1 MRIPADDE
9 RWKRSARSEPP
20 REYTRSLPVQI
31 LNPPI
36 PTARRDQ
43 SLGIECQE
51 SFSLLLQWKRKIK
64 REDDEFE
71 RDTYVLSSQLKDFE
85 NRNAELERENQK
97 LLAKLDEKEIQIDSL
112 MKRLNDLEQDSL
124 LMLRKSLKDI
134 SIEKDAAIVAREDAL
149 SQLRS
154 IKKRL
159 KEAEEDQYRAEQD
172 AADLRA
178 ELNLLQQQ
186 GLRGTTHSDMQFG
199 SSPDHILSLEKEILD
214 LKTGLQQELLLRQ
227 QEQQKLSAEQLHS
240 SSLLSEK
247 KELEDKLASLNKKI
261 SEDASDFAVRK
272 MSSLDKEKFEKQ
284 LHDMAVMVERLE
296 SSRQKLLMEI
306 DSQSSEIERLFED
319 NSNLSA
325 SYQEAMETAMQWES
339 QVKNCLKQNENLR
352 MLVDKLR
359 SEQVNLL
366 QTSDGI
372 IQSDA
377 ESAEG
382 KADSENRLLK
392 DLLVKEQSRCD
403 ALYAEV
409 MKLTA
414 EHRRAVQARN
424 SLICLYRPALKDIE
438 SSLMK
443 MKQDSYAAVF

>member
-1 MRIPADDE
+1 MEEIRQKRAAE
-9 RWKRSARSEPP
+9 RFHKVPSGSDLESANSYGTQRSEAGD
-20 REYTRSLPVQI
+20 RV
-31 LNPPI
+31 
-36 PTARRDQ
+36 AA
-43 SLGIECQE
+43 
-51 SFSLLLQWKRKIK
+51 
-64 REDDEFE
+64 E
-71 RDTYVLSSQLKDFE
+71 RDTYVLSSLLKEFE
-85 NRNAELERENQK
+85 NRNAELEMENQK

-112 MKRLNDLEQDSL
+112 MMRLNDLEQNTL
-124 LMLRKSLKDI
+124 PMLRKSVKDI

-186 GLRGTTHSDMQFG
+186 GLMGTTHGDMQFG
-199 SSPDHILSLEKEILD
+199 GSPDHILSLEKEILD
-214 LKTGLQQELLLRQ
+214 LKNGLQQELLLRQ
-227 QEQQKLSAEQLHS
+227 QEQQKLSAEQLRS

-272 MSSLDKEKFEKQ
+272 ISSLDKEKFEKQ

-352 MLVDKLR
+352 ILVDKLR

-377 ESAEG
+377 ESVEG
-382 KADSENRLLK
+382 KAASENRLLM
-392 DLLVKEQSRCD
+392 DLLVKEQRRCD
-403 ALYAEV
+403 ALHAEV

-414 EHRRAVQARN
+414 EHRRAVQVHN
-424 SLICLYRPALKDIE
+424 SLIRLYRPALKDIE
-438 SSLMK
+438 NSLMK
-443 MKQDSYAAVF
+443 MKQESYAAVS